1 MKTGNLAKLIVLGCV
16 SLTSNVYAQA
26 SSAAPAVS
34 GPASTGKA
42 VPNDRQ
48 LARDVRK
55 ALSKAPNFNVSNVFV
70 KAHDGAV
77 SLTGSV
83 GDGPQIE
90 EATEVAKG
98 VPGVTSVQNHLTIYT
113 RGY

>member
-1 MKTGNLAKLIVLGCV
+1 MKIGNLARLLLLACV

-26 SSAAPAVS
+26 SSDVPMAS
-34 GPASTGKA
+34 SPASSGKSI
-42 VPNDRQ
+42 PTDRQ

-55 ALSKAPNFNVSNVFV
+55 ALSKTPNFVVSNVYV

-77 SLTGSV
+77 TLTGSV
-83 GDGPQIE
+83 GEGAQIE
-90 EATEVAKG
+90 QATEVAKG
-98 VPGVTSVQNHLTIYT
+98 VPGVTSVRNHLTHYT